1 MSIRD
6 LSPPWKK
13 KTSYQLHFLID
24 CIIESWCKNKREQEW
39 KMTQLVRCG
48 LRELPSWQVMFLN
61 NTMLFLTCKGVEPC
75 VDACVCFEFFL
86 AEFLSSEMY
95 TVCDLKM
102 KGSLIH
108 HDTISFKRSVQTRSC
123 LESTKHACL
132 QLNNVYCLNFVIKYE
147 YCSCIF

>member
-6 LSPPWKK
+6 LSPPPWKK
-13 KTSYQLHFLID
+13 KHLTNFFWLID

-39 KMTQLVRCG
+39 KMTRLVLCG

-75 VDACVCFEFFL
+75 VDACVFFCFFSRIFELWNVHSMWSKDEGKF
-86 AEFLSSEMY
+86 
-95 TVCDLKM
+95 
-102 KGSLIH
+102 
-108 HDTISFKRSVQTRSC
+108 DTISFKRSVQTRSC